1 MISRG
6 SKGKRVTQGCKA
18 AKEPSD
24 GLVQKG
30 CVGQRGI
37 EALLDCLGPE
47 ETKGHLVAEEKLDH
61 EDSEDLK
68 VNLGHQDCKVPREDQ
83 EQK

>member
-6 SKGKRVTQGCKA
+6 SKGKRVTQGCEA

-30 CVGQRGI
+30 CVGQRGL
-37 EALLDCLGPE
+37 EVPE